1 MEGLDNQCPITL
13 ALDYIKVTEEQVET
27 LFMVEVVQVVP
38 MDRVQLELR
47 EKLMVVAEV
56 VLVET
61 ALFLPHLEAGVVP
74 IVNHFLMRLQ
84 QLILM
89 QSALVEQVELSGRP
103 AEQVELDMAAV
114 L

>member
-1 MEGLDNQCPITL
+1 MEITRFL
-13 ALDYIKVTEEQVET
+13 AHVEE
-27 LFMVEVVQVVP
+27 EVVP
-38 MDRVQLELR
+38 N
-47 EKLMVVAEV
+47 
-56 VLVET
+56 
-61 ALFLPHLEAGVVP
+61 
-74 IVNHFLMRLQ
+74 VNHFLMRLQ

>member
-1 MEGLDNQCPITL
+1 M
-13 ALDYIKVTEEQVET
+13 
-27 LFMVEVVQVVP
+27 
-38 MDRVQLELR
+38 
-47 EKLMVVAEV
+47 
-56 VLVET
+56 ET
-61 ALFLPHLEAGVVP
+61 ALFLPHLEEEVVP

-103 AEQVELDMAAV
+103 VEQVELDMAAV